1 MMSDTSAKQDPRLDW
16 YVKARYGLFIHYGLY
31 SQLARGE
38 WVMNRE
44 QIPPSQ
50 YAKLADNFKCEHFDS
65 EKICDLAVRCGMKYI
80 VLTTMHHDGFR
91 LYDTALT
98 PFSTAGTAAKRDL
111 VAEIVASARKRGLR
125 IGLYHS
131 LNNWMDQPDS
141 VAALEDKAAY
151 EVFIKA
157 TFDRIR
163 ELVTKYNP
171 IDILWY
177 DGWWPFNA
185 DQWQSIEMN
194 RMVKEIQ
201 PHILF
206 NGRNGLPG
214 DFGTPENHVSA
225 PKPWR
230 PWEACI
236 TMNNSWGYHA
246 GDYHWKSPRDVVE
259 MLIRCASQNGNL
271 LLNIGP
277 KGDGSIPA
285 ESLALLETVGKWL
298 EKCRESIFD
307 TDIFTYDLQEKGDH
321 RSEYHQSGV
330 FTATGNNLYFFAH
343 NWISSELIISGT
355 EFKVKKVTILN
366 TGEAY
371 PFEQQDGKLIIKGL
385 PQQAPDPVCP
395 VFKIEGESKPRMYL
409 TGGMRTPKVSHPHY
423 DPCASDIVL

>member
-1 MMSDTSAKQDPRLDW
+1 
-16 YVKARYGLFIHYGLY
+16 
-31 SQLARGE
+31 
-38 WVMNRE
+38 
-44 QIPPSQ
+44 
-50 YAKLADNFKCEHFDS
+50 
-65 EKICDLAVRCGMKYI
+65 
-80 VLTTMHHDGFR
+80 
-91 LYDTALT
+91 
-98 PFSTAGTAAKRDL
+98 
-111 VAEIVASARKRGLR
+111 
-125 IGLYHS
+125 
-131 LNNWMDQPDS
+131 
-141 VAALEDKAAY
+141 
-151 EVFIKA
+151 
-157 TFDRIR
+157 
-163 ELVTKYNP
+163 
-171 IDILWY
+171 
-177 DGWWPFNA
+177 
-185 DQWQSIEMN
+185 
-194 RMVKEIQ
+194 MVKEIQ

>member
-65 EKICDLAVRCGMKYI
+65 EKICDLAVRCGMKY
-80 VLTTMHHDGFR
+80 
-91 LYDTALT
+91 
-98 PFSTAGTAAKRDL
+98 
-111 VAEIVASARKRGLR
+111 